1 MGSEKHNL
9 FRPMRNDNGASQHWS
24 LKWKSRSLE
33 YIIKMCVASQ
43 LSKNHGRLGLKRGF
57 SVISICAYLFWDS
70 SIHYWHP
77 TFLFFSFSSTAPL
90 LLYANRKDIRIFN
103 ANSRNE
109 SIIID
114 DLNDAIAV
122 DFLFAE
128 GIIFWAD
135 VNLKKIKRIRV
146 STGEVKDV
154 ISVGLKKPE
163 GLAVDW
169 IAGKL
174 YWTDCRDAKWDQR
187 NRIEV
192 ANLDGSNRK
201 VLFWKDLGLPRAIAV
216 DPLLG

>member
-1 MGSEKHNL
+1 MSAA
-9 FRPMRNDNGASQHWS
+9 F
-24 LKWKSRSLE
+24 
-33 YIIKMCVASQ
+33 Q
-43 LSKNHGRLGLKRGF
+43 LSKNHGRLGLKIVF

-70 SIHYWHP
+70 SIQYWHP
-77 TFLFFSFSSTAPL
+77 TFLFFSFSSIAPL
-90 LLYANRKDIRIFN
+90 LLYANRKDIRIIN
-103 ANSRNE
+103 VNSRNE

-114 DLNDAIAV
+114 HLNDAIAV

-146 STGEVKDV
+146 STGEVEDV
-154 ISVGLKKPE
+154 ISVDLKKPE

-174 YWTDCRDAKWDQR
+174 YWTDCGDGKWVT

-192 ANLDGSNRK
+192 ANLDGSSRK
-201 VLFWKDLGLPRAIAV
+201 VLFRKDLGLPRAIAV

>member
-1 MGSEKHNL
+1 M
-9 FRPMRNDNGASQHWS
+9 
-24 LKWKSRSLE
+24 
-33 YIIKMCVASQ
+33 
-43 LSKNHGRLGLKRGF
+43 
-57 SVISICAYLFWDS
+57 
-70 SIHYWHP
+70 
-77 TFLFFSFSSTAPL
+77 

-109 SIIID
+109 SVIID
-114 DLNDAIAV
+114 YLNDAINAV

-146 STGEVKDV
+146 STGEVEDV

-169 IAGKL
+169 IVRKL
-174 YWTDCRDAKWDQR
+174 YWTDCRDAELET